1 MEFQLLVTC
10 ILQEGNAFFLVTKV
24 DDVITLKVPITAG
37 VARLKWTCIYYNVS
51 LDVCDKR

>member
-10 ILQEGNAFFLVTKV
+10 ILHEGNAFFLVTKV

-37 VARLKWTCIYYNVS
+37 VAGLFLALGVPRCS
-51 LDVCDKR
+51 

>member
-10 ILQEGNAFFLVTKV
+10 ILQEGNAYFLVTKV

-37 VARLKWTCIYYNVS
+37 EFILALGVPRCS
-51 LDVCDKR
+51 